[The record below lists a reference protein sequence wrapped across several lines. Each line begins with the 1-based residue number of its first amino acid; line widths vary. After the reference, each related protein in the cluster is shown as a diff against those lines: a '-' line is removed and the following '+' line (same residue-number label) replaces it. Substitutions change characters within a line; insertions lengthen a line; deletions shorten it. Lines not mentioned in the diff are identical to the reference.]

1 MMNNIEETTL
11 YYTVNDAI
19 DVVNAIGLNSFLE
32 NLFKESKQRSLTI
45 EEIEAMQTLHERWEL

>member
-1 MMNNIEETTL
+1 MNNIEETTL

-32 NLFKESKQRSLTI
+32 SLFKESKQRSLTI
-45 EEIEAMQTLHERWEL
+45 EEIEAMQTLHDRWEL